1 MLCDTKKPTLRFLS
15 FLLSAV
21 MFCAM
26 FTGLVEFT
34 SFETSAYDP
43 TAFSI
48 PTSGTTSS
56 MYFRTTPAVLEVGDG
71 YLVIWSTS
79 FCGTGYIEYTYNGVK
94 YTVYDE
100 ENGVIRTYDTVHA
113 VKVPHEHLLGNS
125 YTVYSQHV
133 SANNATTLTFSTKIS
148 CGPLTLRKYA
158 SESSINVLQF
168 TDTHSYI
175 DHAKAVAKQFSTTPD
190 LIVMTGDIA
199 NYIKTKDMLIDSL
212 FGLWSA
218 VSGGQY
224 PIVYCRGN
232 HETRGR
238 YASMLLEYYRTET
251 GEMYFDFEY
260 GPLYGLVLDTGEDK
274 VDSHTEYGG
283 VVNFKEYLQE
293 EREWLSTLK
302 PNDKTYRLLVYHIPD
317 LSDMNDSWFS
327 FVSEIN
333 SLGMQFGICGH
344 YHDTIWKA
352 SGSYGLNFPQLV
364 MGGDPYTGDVT
375 GAMLKFTGGN
385 SLNINVISQ
394 TGTKKLSKTISLT
407 SSKTSSV
414 TYTAPN
420 HGLNMQTTL
429 TTLSLSFLSQ
439 PVVFET
445 GDEDYYTVCWATS
458 VNTLSYVEYTYQG
471 TLYQIHDEIGG
482 ERRTFDK
489 LHSVKVPKEHLN
501 NNIYRIGAVQC
512 TRHDP
517 NHHARGN
524 SCVSNYYVF
533 ENRNEGAAVKLYNLP
548 NITAESALT
557 SMSAAIKEL
566 GTSPALIIAN
576 GDVRSSIYNEDAIV
590 NFLSSLATVSDSS
603 HPVLFV
609 RGEGDSIANQ
619 ASRINKYLK
628 YDNYYYTFSHENYQ
642 FVVLDTLAKSSSHA
656 GMLTFDTLLKE
667 ENEWVNSLTVED
679 GKKLVVI
686 SHVPL
691 DTFKSQF
698 GYDWQTVLENKGAC
712 VFISGNDT
720 AGNVSVG
727 ATSGG
732 TLSIEGGGYNASS
745 TKSTAVEVILS
756 GNYARVNAINNSGT
770 TVISN
775 SYSLFDGT
783 KVPAV
788 SAVAPTL
795 SNGAYLI
802 TDPSHLVWMSQNIAN
817 YNGFE
822 GMSFKLAKNIDMK
835 LIPFTPIGG
844 NSSEFLTTGAT
855 CSKFKGAF
863 DGNGKI
869 IYNLYVDTAVNYG
882 GLFGYAQNATI
893 KNLAIIGGSI
903 VGESFLSALA
913 GALESST
920 VVECYTDVEIFSR
933 GTEKGS
939 KLGGIAG
946 MSSGSTIQRCAN
958 YGTVSTDWITAPCI
972 GGLVG
977 QVCTNTATNIINSYN
992 RGDVI
997 VGADQADGAAN
1008 SSVGGL
1014 VGHIGSA
1021 SIVVTNCYNTA
1032 ETVSYTDLGA
1042 GIAGDIS
1049 SAGAH
1054 TFTNCYYLSGNA
1066 NKQTAFSSGTN
1077 DWSSTAGSGTIS
1089 SKSASAMKSA
1099 SFATTLNS
1107 SAFTYDASAN
1117 DGYPTHAAYLEFDL
1131 SGGVYSITV
1140 DETLG
1145 VYISG
1150 GILYGV
1156 AAGDSADEIRTKIE
1170 NTSGITV
1177 NGTGTGATVTL
1188 TVDGYIVDTVTLVV
1202 IGDLDGDGRI
1212 TSADYNNVKTAMVS
1226 DDAPVGIY
1234 AHAADANGDG
1244 LFTSGDALII
1254 AACVKGDVSNL
1265 K

>member
-1 MLCDTKKPTLRFLS
+1 M
-15 FLLSAV
+15 
-21 MFCAM
+21 
-26 FTGLVEFT
+26 
-34 SFETSAYDP
+34 
-43 TAFSI
+43 
-48 PTSGTTSS
+48 
-56 MYFRTTPAVLEVGDG
+56 
-71 YLVIWSTS
+71 
-79 FCGTGYIEYTYNGVK
+79 
-94 YTVYDE
+94 
-100 ENGVIRTYDTVHA
+100 
-113 VKVPHEHLLGNS
+113 
-125 YTVYSQHV
+125 
-133 SANNATTLTFSTKIS
+133 
-148 CGPLTLRKYA
+148 
-158 SESSINVLQF
+158 
-168 TDTHSYI
+168 
-175 DHAKAVAKQFSTTPD
+175 
-190 LIVMTGDIA
+190 
-199 NYIKTKDMLIDSL
+199 
-212 FGLWSA
+212 
-218 VSGGQY
+218 
-224 PIVYCRGN
+224 
-232 HETRGR
+232 
-238 YASMLLEYYRTET
+238 
-251 GEMYFDFEY
+251 
-260 GPLYGLVLDTGEDK
+260 
-274 VDSHTEYGG
+274 DSHTEYGG

-302 PNDKTYRLLVYHIPD
+302 PSNKTYNLLIYHIPD

-375 GAMLKFTGGN
+375 CAMLKFTGGN
-385 SLNINVISQ
+385 SLNISVISQ
-394 TGTKKLSKTISLT
+394 KGTNKLSKTISLSRT
-407 SSKTSSV
+407 KASAV
-414 TYTAPN
+414 TYTAPL

-429 TTLSLSFLSQ
+429 TTLSLSFLFQ

-445 GDEDYYTVCWATS
+445 GDEDYYTVCWVTN
-458 VNTLSYVEYTYQG
+458 VETLSYIEYKYQG

-489 LHSVKVPKEHLN
+489 LHSVKVLKEHLN
-501 NNIYRIGAVQC
+501 NNVYRIGAVQC

-576 GDVRSSIYNEDAIV
+576 GDIRSSIYNEDSIV
-590 NFLSSLATVSDSS
+590 N
-603 HPVLFV
+603 
-609 RGEGDSIANQ
+609 
-619 ASRINKYLK
+619 
-628 YDNYYYTFSHENYQ
+628 
-642 FVVLDTLAKSSSHA
+642 
-656 GMLTFDTLLKE
+656 
-667 ENEWVNSLTVED
+667 
-679 GKKLVVI
+679 
-686 SHVPL
+686 
-691 DTFKSQF
+691 
-698 GYDWQTVLENKGAC
+698 
-712 VFISGNDT
+712 
-720 AGNVSVG
+720 
-727 ATSGG
+727 
-732 TLSIEGGGYNASS
+732 
-745 TKSTAVEVILS
+745 
-756 GNYARVNAINNSGT
+756 
-770 TVISN
+770 
-775 SYSLFDGT
+775 
-783 KVPAV
+783 
-788 SAVAPTL
+788 
-795 SNGAYLI
+795 
-802 TDPSHLVWMSQNIAN
+802 
-817 YNGFE
+817 
-822 GMSFKLAKNIDMK
+822 
-835 LIPFTPIGG
+835 
-844 NSSEFLTTGAT
+844 
-855 CSKFKGAF
+855 
-863 DGNGKI
+863 
-869 IYNLYVDTAVNYG
+869 
-882 GLFGYAQNATI
+882 
-893 KNLAIIGGSI
+893 
-903 VGESFLSALA
+903 FLSALA

-933 GTEKGS
+933 GTVKGS

-958 YGTVSTDWITAPCI
+958 FGTVSTDWIEYPYI

-977 QVCTNTATNIINSYN
+977 QVCTKTATNIINSYN

-997 VGADQADGAAN
+997 VGADQADNAAN

-1042 GIAGDIS
+1042 GIAGEIS

-1117 DGYPTHAAYLEFDL
+1117 DGYPTHAAYLAFDM

-1156 AAGDSADEIRTKIE
+1156 SAGDSADEIRTKIE

-1212 TSADYNNVKTAMVS
+1212 TSADYNNVIFRFV
-1226 DDAPVGIY
+1226 I
-1234 AHAADANGDG
+1234 
-1244 LFTSGDALII
+1244 F
-1254 AACVKGDVSNL
+1254 
-1265 K
+1265 